1 MISVFDGF
9 GWMCDGFFRILLDPG
24 GFCWIFLE
32 GFFGFK
38 KKGFCWIFE
47 GFFWASAGFFR
58 DSLDSLK
65 DSVGSTMDSFSS

>member
-32 GFFGFK
+32 GFFGFFK
-38 KKGFCWIFE
+38 KK
-47 GFFWASAGFFR
+47 
-58 DSLDSLK
+58 K
-65 DSVGSTMDSFSS
+65 DSVGSLKDSFGF